1 MSNTLENKIQ
11 VDMVTAMKNKE
22 KQKTNCLKMLKTA
35 FMEYKTSPNVKRE
48 PEDADL
54 MKIIQKLAK
63 QRKETGELYK
73 TQNRP
78 DLAEQELFEYE
89 VLSEYLPK
97 MLSEDELKK
106 IIDETIKNMGATSM
120 KDMGKVMGFIN
131 KTYAGQVDG
140 SVVSTIV
147 KSYLS

>member
-1 MSNTLENKIQ
+1 MNTLESK
-11 VDMVTAMKNKE
+11 VHADMVSAMKNKE
-22 KQKTNCLKMLKTA
+22 KEKTNCLKMLKTA
-35 FMEYKTSPNVKRE
+35 FMEYKTSPNGKRE
-48 PEDADL
+48 PKDSDL

-73 TQNRP
+73 SQNRP

-97 MLSEDELKK
+97 MLSEDDVIK
-106 IIDETIKNMGATSM
+106 IVDDTITNMGASTM
-120 KDMGKVMGFIN
+120 KEMGKVMAYIN

-140 SVVSTIV
+140 SMVSTIV
-147 KSYLS
+147 KAKLS

>member
-1 MSNTLENKIQ
+1 MNTLESK
-11 VDMVTAMKNKE
+11 VHADMVSAMKNKE
-22 KQKTNCLKMLKTA
+22 KEKTNCLKMLKTA
-35 FMEYKTSPNVKRE
+35 FMEYKTSPNGKRD
-48 PEDADL
+48 PEDSDL

-73 TQNRP
+73 SQNRP

-97 MLSEDELKK
+97 MLSEDEVIK
-106 IIDETIKNMGATSM
+106 IVEDTITNMGATTM
-120 KDMGKVMGFIN
+120 KDMGKVMGYIN

-140 SVVSTIV
+140 SMVSTIV
-147 KSYLS
+147 KSKLS

>member
-1 MSNTLENKIQ
+1 MNTLENK
-11 VDMVTAMKNKE
+11 VHADMITAMKNKE
-22 KQKTNCLKMLKTA
+22 KEKTSCLKMLKTA
-35 FMEYKTSPNVKRE
+35 FMEYKTSPNGNRE

-73 TQNRP
+73 SQNRP
-78 DLAEQELFEYE
+78 DLAEHELFEYE

-97 MLSEDELKK
+97 MLSEDEVTK
-106 IIDETIKNMGATSM
+106 IVEETIKNMGATTM

-140 SVVSTIV
+140 SMVSTIV
-147 KSYLS
+147 KSKLA

>member
-1 MSNTLENKIQ
+1 MNTLENK
-11 VDMVTAMKNKE
+11 VHADMITAMKNKE
-22 KQKTNCLKMLKTA
+22 KEKTSCLKMLKTA
-35 FMEYKTSPNVKRE
+35 FMEYKTSPNGKRE

-73 TQNRP
+73 SQNRP
-78 DLAEQELFEYE
+78 DLAEHELFEYE

-97 MLSEDELKK
+97 MLSDDEITK
-106 IIDETIKNMGATSM
+106 IVDETIKNMGATTI

-131 KTYAGQVDG
+131 KTYAGQVDA
-140 SVVSTIV
+140 SKVSSIV
-147 KSYLS
+147 KSKLD

>member
-1 MSNTLENKIQ
+1 MNTLENK
-11 VDMVTAMKNKE
+11 VHADMVTAMKNKE
-22 KQKTNCLKMLKTA
+22 KEKTSCLKMLKTA
-35 FMEYKTSPNVKRE
+35 FMEYKTSPNGKRE

-73 TQNRP
+73 TQNRT

-97 MLSEDELKK
+97 MLSEDELNK
-106 IIDETIKNMGATSM
+106 IVEDTIKNMGATSM
-120 KDMGKVMGFIN
+120 KDMGKIMGFIN

-140 SVVSTIV
+140 STVSKVVKTH
-147 KSYLS
+147 LS